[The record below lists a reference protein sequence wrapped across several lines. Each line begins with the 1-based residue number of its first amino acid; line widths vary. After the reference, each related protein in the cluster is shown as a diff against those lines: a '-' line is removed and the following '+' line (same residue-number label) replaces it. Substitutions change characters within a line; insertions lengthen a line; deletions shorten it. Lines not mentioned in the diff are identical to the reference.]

1 MPKFTSKY
9 IVGSCTIFTIF
20 LIITK
25 LVLAD
30 SPFPGKHSK
39 GKSVEMYTDST
50 SNAKRTKLEGKVG
63 LYKGRNVFF
72 INGKPVPPIMYSST
86 EQGRKTWADPTKKSI
101 EEFTAQGYDI
111 IQTDMWFKYSLNS
124 DGSFDTNGIRRQ
136 LAGILK
142 INPNAKLVVRI
153 NVSAPQ
159 WWLNQNPNEL
169 CKVTNDSINKKLFR
183 EKLGTNGYGWSPK
196 DNKNNIFGGNTAE
209 SLASEKYKE
218 FASKYLKLF
227 LQELEKTPEGDRI
240 IGFHI
245 GGGVYGEWHYYGIYD
260 EPDASEPMRKRFSAF
275 AIEKYKKIDRINSV
289 WKTNFQNTDEIT
301 VPSYSRRYI
310 QTDGDFRDPRNDMYV
325 IDYYECQ
332 QKTVGQLVNSL
343 AKLIKETWSRP
354 VITGVFYGYFYG
366 QWTVGSQSSQA
377 DIQTIF
383 KSPYL
388 DYFAGPYASRSMYGS
403 GIFRSLAESATL
415 NGKIWLTE
423 HDGGTHLGSSG
434 SGEGKF
440 PDIPADELQ
449 SIAKMRRNYM
459 YSITENGGQWW
470 YDFGPKSQGG
480 GWWSTPAMLREA
492 KDLLVL
498 SNRFLEQP
506 YEKKSDIL
514 VVYDMHSFNYVRPAK
529 VDKLTFKITEE
540 MSDLLLGTGT
550 SFDKIFLMDLKLV
563 DLSKY
568 KLVIFGNIFAL
579 SDGDRAYIKN
589 KVMKDG
595 RNVVFISGAGYSN
608 EHRNDPSLIS
618 DLTGIN
624 IKKSNTLEPKLK
636 VTLDGQE
643 FIIKTPEVS
652 SLFKVDDPGA
662 KSIGTYENG
671 EIGAAVK
678 TVNGCPVYYFGTPL
692 GSNLSL
698 YKTLLSQTGCRFF
711 VQNTVFQDYVSVGGG
726 IIGIYS
732 VKGGEKFIKPE
743 NGSIIKVV
751 MEPFSTIYFDISSG
765 IELTRDIK

>member
-1 MPKFTSKY
+1 MSNLICKY
-9 IVGSCTIFTIF
+9 NVRSSAIFVTFLIFTKI
-20 LIITK
+20 L
-25 LVLAD
+25 LAA
-30 SPFPGKHSK
+30 SPFLDKHSQ
-39 GKSVEMYTDST
+39 GQSVEMDT
-50 SNAKRTKLEGKVG
+50 NASLAEKGKKLEGKVG
-63 LYKGRNVFF
+63 PYKGRNVFF
-72 INGKPVPPIMYSST
+72 VNGKPMAPIMYSST

-101 EEFTAQGYDI
+101 EEFTAQDYDI

-124 DGSFDTNGIRRQ
+124 DGSFDINGIRKQ

-142 INPNAKLVVRI
+142 INPDAKLVVRI
-153 NVSAPQ
+153 NVSAPK
-159 WWLNQNPNEL
+159 WWLKQNPNEI
-169 CKVTNDSINKKLFR
+169 CKVTNDSTNKKLFR
-183 EKLGTNGYGWSPK
+183 EKMGTNGYGWPPN
-196 DNKNNIFGGNTAE
+196 DNNKNIFSGNTAE

-218 FASKYLKLF
+218 FAYKYLKLF

-240 IGFHI
+240 IGLHI

-260 EPDASEPMRKRFSAF
+260 EPDASEPMRKKFIAF
-275 AIEKYKKIDRINSV
+275 ATEKYTTIDRINTV
-289 WKTNFQNTDEIT
+289 WKTNFKNTTEIT
-301 VPSYSRRYI
+301 VPSYSRRYLK
-310 QTDGDFRDPRNDMYV
+310 TDGDFRDPKRDMYV

-332 QKTVGQLVNSL
+332 QKTVGQLVNGL
-343 AKLIKETWSRP
+343 AKLTKETWSRP

-383 KSPYL
+383 KSPYI
-388 DYFAGPYASRSMYGS
+388 DYFAGPFASRSMYGS
-403 GIFRSLAESATL
+403 GISRSLAKSVSL
-415 NGKIWLTE
+415 NGKIWITE
-423 HDGGTHLGSSG
+423 NDAATYLGSSG
-434 SGEGKF
+434 SGDEKF
-440 PDIPADELQ
+440 PDIPKDEHQ
-449 SIAKMRRNYM
+449 SVARMRRNYM

-480 GWWSTPAMLREA
+480 GWWSTSGMLREA
-492 KDLLVL
+492 KQLLAL
-498 SNRFLEQP
+498 SNRFLEQS

-514 VVYDMHSFNYVRPAK
+514 VVFDMHSFNYVRPAK

-579 SDGDRAYIKN
+579 SNEDRAYIKN

-595 RNVVFISGAGYSN
+595 RHMIFISGAGYSN
-608 EHRNDPSLIS
+608 AHRNDPSLIS

-624 IKKSNTLEPKLK
+624 IQKSNAIEPKMN

-643 FIIKTPEVS
+643 FTIQAPGVS
-652 SLFKVDDPGA
+652 SFFKVDDPGA
-662 KSIGTYENG
+662 KSIGIYENG

-678 TVNGCPVYYFGTPL
+678 TVNGCSVYYFGTPL
-692 GSNLSL
+692 GSNLSF
-698 YKTLLSQTGCRFF
+698 YKILLEQSGCRVF
-711 VQNTVFQDYVSVGGG
+711 VQNTADQDYVSVGGG

-732 VKGGEKFIKPE
+732 VKGGEKIINPL
-743 NGSIIKVV
+743 NGRIIKAV
-751 MEPFSTIYFDISSG
+751 MRPFSTFFFDLQTG
-765 IELTRDIK
+765 KNLTEN